1 MMSRYNGSELTELD
15 DINQSLEDI
24 ATTPI
29 GSRLMRREYGTLL
42 ASLIDQP
49 TGEALYL
56 KIYSTLYTAYVR
68 WEDRIDINQI
78 NVAELKK
85 GQLILDIV
93 GILKTTGNQVSLSV
107 PVKLGAI
114 S

>member
-1 MMSRYNGSELTELD
+1 MMSRYNGSEISELEH
-15 DINQSLEDI
+15 IRQSLEDI

-42 ASLIDQP
+42 ASLMDQP
-49 TGEALYL
+49 IGQALYL
-56 KIYSTLYTAYVR
+56 KIYSTLYSAYVR
-68 WEDRIDINQI
+68 WEDRIEISQI
-78 NVAELKK
+78 SVAELNK
-85 GQLILDIV
+85 GQLILDVI
-93 GILKTTGNQVSLSV
+93 GFLKTNGNEVNMSI

>member
-1 MMSRYNGSELTELD
+1 MMSRYNGSELTELEH
-15 DINQSLEDI
+15 IRQSLEDI

-42 ASLIDQP
+42 ASLMDQP
-49 TGEALYL
+49 IGQALYL
-56 KIYSTLYTAYVR
+56 KIYSTLYSAYVR
-68 WEDRIDINQI
+68 WEDRIEISQI
-78 NVAELKK
+78 SVAELNK
-85 GQLILDIV
+85 GQLILDVI
-93 GILKTTGNQVSLSV
+93 GFLKTNGNEVYMSI

>member
-1 MMSRYNGSELTELD
+1 MMSRYIGSELTE
-15 DINQSLEDI
+15 IEHIKQSLADI

-42 ASLIDQP
+42 ANLIDQP
-49 TGEALYL
+49 ISEALYL

-68 WEDRIDINQI
+68 WEDRIDISQI

-93 GILKTTGNQVSLSV
+93 GFLKINGNQINLSI
-107 PVKLGAI
+107 PVNLGAL

>member
-1 MMSRYNGSELTELD
+1 MMSRYNGAELTELEH
-15 DINQSLEDI
+15 IRQSLEDI

-42 ASLIDQP
+42 ASLMDQP
-49 TGEALYL
+49 IGQALYL
-56 KIYSTLYTAYVR
+56 KIYSTLYSAYVR
-68 WEDRIDINQI
+68 WEDRIEISQI
-78 NVAELKK
+78 SVAELNK
-85 GQLILDIV
+85 GQLILDVI
-93 GILKTTGNQVSLSV
+93 GFLKTNGNEVNMSI

>member
-1 MMSRYNGSELTELD
+1 MMSRYNGSELTELEH
-15 DINQSLEDI
+15 IRQSLEDI

-42 ASLIDQP
+42 ASLMDQP
-49 TGEALYL
+49 IGQALYL
-56 KIYSTLYTAYVR
+56 KIYSTLYSAYVR
-68 WEDRIDINQI
+68 WEDRIEISQI
-78 NVAELKK
+78 SVAELNK
-85 GQLILDIV
+85 GQLILDVI
-93 GILKTTGNQVSLSV
+93 GFLKTNGNEVNMSI